1 MGTRFTDFLFSQKST
16 KNIGLLLGPILF
28 LAILLI
34 PTPQDMEAIG
44 RSKGLPAL
52 SIQIALGTMVWMII
66 WWITENVPLGL
77 TGLLAP
83 FIFVLSGILS
93 VRQALSAF
101 SDPIIWIFISGFILA
116 AAFQRWGLD
125 KRIAY
130 FFAMLYKGNN
140 PQIAVFFII
149 CLPTFLLTMTGS
161 ITASAAIVFPIVI
174 AFINILNIS
183 SKNCKTKNGSKY
195 SNDAKK
201 DGRILG
207 SRHNNN
213 SNNSNEYSEA
223 SFLALGQA
231 ATAGAMLLLISTAP
245 NLIAK
250 ATVEEFV
257 PGKTVS
263 FTNWFIIGTPQ
274 AIIGLLVS
282 WAVIFLMMKP
292 EFHSLLVNR
301 DQFRSSLE
309 NIGKITREEKIVLSI
324 LVSALILWIVP
335 SLLKSINSDS
345 QFGIYSGL
353 VGVFIKNIPESVPAL
368 LIILSIGLIRPR
380 QNTQLLTWDEM
391 TRAVDWNIV
400 LLFGGGL
407 VLGLGI
413 ESSGLSSWI
422 AMELSSS
429 FGSEFTSWSIFGISA
444 ILGFIMSYAASNT
457 ASAVIVCPLAAT
469 LAIGAGLNPIPP
481 ILAAALACSISSSIP
496 STTPPM
502 AIIFSSR
509 KVKISNMFKTGIT
522 SDLIRL
528 VILLLLGPVLIG
540 LVFK

>member
-1 MGTRFTDFLFSQKST
+1 
-16 KNIGLLLGPILF
+16 
-28 LAILLI
+28 
-34 PTPQDMEAIG
+34 
-44 RSKGLPAL
+44 
-52 SIQIALGTMVWMII
+52 
-66 WWITENVPLGL
+66 
-77 TGLLAP
+77 
-83 FIFVLSGILS
+83 
-93 VRQALSAF
+93 
-101 SDPIIWIFISGFILA
+101 
-116 AAFQRWGLD
+116 
-125 KRIAY
+125 
-130 FFAMLYKGNN
+130 
-140 PQIAVFFII
+140 
-149 CLPTFLLTMTGS
+149 
-161 ITASAAIVFPIVI
+161 
-174 AFINILNIS
+174 
-183 SKNCKTKNGSKY
+183 
-195 SNDAKK
+195 
-201 DGRILG
+201 
-207 SRHNNN
+207 
-213 SNNSNEYSEA
+213 
-223 SFLALGQA
+223 
-231 ATAGAMLLLISTAP
+231 MLLLISTAP

-292 EFHSLLVNR
+292 EFHSLPVNR

-309 NIGKITREEKIVLSI
+309 SIGKITREENIVLSI
-324 LVSALILWIVP
+324 LISALILWIVP
-335 SLLKSINSDS
+335 SLLKSINGDS

-380 QNTQLLTWDEM
+380 RNTQLLTWDEM

-400 LLFGGGL
+400 LMFGGGL

-422 AMELSSS
+422 AMELSSN
-429 FGSEFTSWSIFGISA
+429 FGSEFTSWSIFGMSA
-444 ILGFIMSYAASNT
+444 ILGFIMSYGASNT

-469 LAIGAGLNPIPP
+469 LAIGAGLDPIPP
-481 ILAAALACSISSSIP
+481 ILAAGLACSISSSIP

-502 AIIFSSR
+502 AIIYSSR

-528 VILLLLGPVLIG
+528 AILLLIGPLLIG

>member
-1 MGTRFTDFLFSQKST
+1 
-16 KNIGLLLGPILF
+16 
-28 LAILLI
+28 
-34 PTPQDMEAIG
+34 
-44 RSKGLPAL
+44 
-52 SIQIALGTMVWMII
+52 
-66 WWITENVPLGL
+66 
-77 TGLLAP
+77 
-83 FIFVLSGILS
+83 
-93 VRQALSAF
+93 
-101 SDPIIWIFISGFILA
+101 
-116 AAFQRWGLD
+116 
-125 KRIAY
+125 
-130 FFAMLYKGNN
+130 
-140 PQIAVFFII
+140 
-149 CLPTFLLTMTGS
+149 
-161 ITASAAIVFPIVI
+161 
-174 AFINILNIS
+174 
-183 SKNCKTKNGSKY
+183 
-195 SNDAKK
+195 
-201 DGRILG
+201 
-207 SRHNNN
+207 
-213 SNNSNEYSEA
+213 
-223 SFLALGQA
+223 
-231 ATAGAMLLLISTAP
+231 MLLLISTAP

-324 LVSALILWIVP
+324 LISALILWIVP